1 MKFARKA
8 RYRQINWHRSPVC
21 NATKSDEVIPMMRV
35 VPLIGKTVAYQG
47 TKNSSTYQGL
57 DTDGGRRPARRR
69 EGWRQ

>member
-1 MKFARKA
+1 MKSACKPDIARTFWLQSA
-8 RYRQINWHRSPVC
+8 VC
-21 NATKSDEVIPMMRV
+21 NAAKSDEIISMMRAV
-35 VPLIGKTVAYQG
+35 VRIGKTVAYQG